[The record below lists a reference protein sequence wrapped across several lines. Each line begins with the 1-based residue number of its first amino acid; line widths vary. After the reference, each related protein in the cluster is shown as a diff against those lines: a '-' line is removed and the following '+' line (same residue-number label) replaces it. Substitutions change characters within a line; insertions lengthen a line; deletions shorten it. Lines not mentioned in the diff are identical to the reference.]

1 MSQASPKKRAENK
14 HIQLAQPVEDI
25 SKVLRI
31 SRQAPKMWEV
41 ENPEKGAD
49 KGRKVHEILS
59 YIKTTEDLNAAL
71 KRALRQGLIANSEE
85 AEMRSL
91 LEMTLQNKEL
101 QAYFAHGLK
110 VKNEEEILLKNGDV
124 LRPDRLV
131 FEGNDVSIIDY
142 KTGEANATHQE
153 QILGYKLYIEQM
165 GYKVKE
171 CVLVYINEE
180 SIELERV

>member
-1 MSQASPKKRAENK
+1 
-14 HIQLAQPVEDI
+14 
-25 SKVLRI
+25 
-31 SRQAPKMWEV
+31 
-41 ENPEKGAD
+41 
-49 KGRKVHEILS
+49 
-59 YIKTTEDLNAAL
+59 
-71 KRALRQGLIANSEE
+71 
-85 AEMRSL
+85 MRNL
-91 LEMTLQNKEL
+91 LEMTLQNSEVKT
-101 QAYFAHGLK
+101 YFAQGLK
-110 VKNEEEILLKNGDV
+110 VKNEEEILLKNGEV

-165 GYKVKE
+165 GYKVKK